1 MMLRRKCIMRYR
13 LRTLLIVTAFAP
25 AIVWAAT
32 LALALLIESA
42 GPRAYKASQQGTS
55 RSPAIKA
62 AKRPSG
68 LPPNP
73 KSGAPAQN
81 EKSNRAVDSQDE
93 IQRWIVAYMS
103 ANGIPAPNTVRV
115 GMKFDEIVNVLGE
128 PTTRYE
134 LQNGRIVKAPK
145 GPIENWVEWHR
156 KRQMRQM
163 SPFIRAKIENGV
175 ATEIFANRK

>member
-1 MMLRRKCIMRYR
+1 MQFR

-32 LALALLIESA
+32 LGLAALIESA
-42 GPRAYKASQQGTS
+42 GPRAYKAYQQGTS
-55 RSPAIKA
+55 RPSTIKA
-62 AKRPSG
+62 AKRSSG
-68 LPPNP
+68 LPPNTR
-73 KSGAPAQN
+73 SGAPAQN

-93 IQRWIVAYMS
+93 IQRWIAAYMN
-103 ANGIPAPNTVRV
+103 ANGIPAPNTLRV
-115 GMKFDEIVNVLGE
+115 GMNLDEMVNVLGE

-134 LQNGRIVKAPK
+134 LQNGRIVKEPK

-156 KRQMRQM
+156 NPQKRQV